1 MRPGPILALWLSAV
15 PAPALADTLM
25 TPEEFEAWSTG
36 QTLDY
41 TTEGTFWGSEMHLPG
56 RRTLDAD
63 ADGPC
68 VEGRWYP
75 DGDAICFTYD
85 ISPGPHCWRFWRHN
99 GTVLAELIGQPDRPM
114 SEVTLAPRPLACPGP
129 EVGV

>member
-1 MRPGPILALWLSAV
+1 MRAALALCLLVS
-15 PAPALADTLM
+15 PATADTLM

-41 TTEGTFWGSEMHLPG
+41 FIDGSFWGSEMHLPD

-63 ADGPC
+63 AEGPC

-75 DGDAICFTYD
+75 RGDAICFTYD
-85 ISPGPHCWRFWRHN
+85 VSPGPHCWRFWRHQ
-99 GTVLAELIGQPDRPM
+99 GTVLAELLDAPDAPM
-114 SEVTLAPRPLACPGP
+114 AEVALAPEPLACPGP
-129 EVGV
+129 DVGV